1 MGRILLFCWLLVMP
15 ITLVQAQTD
24 TSASTTTN
32 LEIQVVEEESAAKR
46 LFSRMWS
53 KLRGYVGRSEQSTM
67 AGGRTLIAG
76 VRGAETTT
84 SGLQPYWKGDRSE
97 DPDYIKEV
105 DTFLDAM
112 ELADAGKFEQA
123 TGVLNA
129 FSDSYPDSSLDPNV
143 QFALGLVYGQLG
155 KNAEGVAALESFV
168 KRYPEHPLVSDAEEL
183 IQVLQLTN

>member
-24 TSASTTTN
+24 TSASTTN

-123 TGVLNA
+123 TRALNA

-155 KNAEGVAALESFV
+155 KNAEGVAAFESFA

>member
-1 MGRILLFCWLLVMP
+1 MGRALVFCWLLVMP
-15 ITLVQAQTD
+15 ITLVHAQTG
-24 TSASTTTN
+24 TSASTTN
-32 LEIQVVEEESAAKR
+32 VEIQVVEEETAAKR

-53 KLRGYVGRSEQSTM
+53 KLRGYVRRSEQSTST
-67 AGGRTLIAG
+67 GGRTVIAG
-76 VRGAETTT
+76 VRGAESAT

-123 TGVLNA
+123 TGALNA
-129 FSDSYPDSSLDPNV
+129 FADSYPVSTLDPNV
-143 QFALGLVYGQLG
+143 QFALGLAYGQLG
-155 KNAEGVAALESFV
+155 KNAEGVAALELFA
-168 KRYPEHPLVSDAEEL
+168 KRYPEHPLVSDANEL

>member
-1 MGRILLFCWLLVMP
+1 MGRILLFCWLLVLP

-24 TSASTTTN
+24 TSASTTN

-155 KNAEGVAALESFV
+155 KNAEGVAALESFA

>member
-1 MGRILLFCWLLVMP
+1 MGRTLLFCWLLVMP

-24 TSASTTTN
+24 TSASTTN
-32 LEIQVVEEESAAKR
+32 VEIQVVEDDSAVKR

-53 KLRGYVGRSEQSTM
+53 KLRGYVGRSEQSAMT
-67 AGGRTLIAG
+67 GGRTLIAG

-123 TGVLNA
+123 TRALNA

-143 QFALGLVYGQLG
+143 QFALGLAYGQSG
-155 KNAEGVAALESFV
+155 KNAEGVAALESFA
-168 KRYPEHPLVSDAEEL
+168 KGYPEHPLVSDAEEL

>member
-1 MGRILLFCWLLVMP
+1 MGRTLLFCWLLVMP

-24 TSASTTTN
+24 MSASTAN
-32 LEIQVVEEESAAKR
+32 VGIQVVDEDRKVKR

-53 KLRGYVGRSEQSTM
+53 KLRGYVGRSAQSTI

-76 VRGAETTT
+76 VRGAESTT

-97 DPDYIKEV
+97 DPDYIEEV

-123 TGVLNA
+123 TGALNA
-129 FSDSYPDSSLDPNV
+129 FSDSYPDSSLNPNV
-143 QFALGLVYGQLG
+143 QFALGLACGQLG
-155 KNAEGVAALESFV
+155 KNAEGVAALESFA
-168 KRYPEHPLVSDAEEL
+168 KRYPEHPLVSDAKEL
-183 IQVLQLTN
+183 IQVLQMTN

>member
-24 TSASTTTN
+24 TSASTTN

-123 TGVLNA
+123 TRALNA

-155 KNAEGVAALESFV
+155 KNAEGVAALESFA

>member
-1 MGRILLFCWLLVMP
+1 MGKTLLFCWLLVMP

-24 TSASTTTN
+24 TSASITN
-32 LEIQVVEEESAAKR
+32 VEIRVVEEESAVKR
-46 LFSRMWS
+46 LFGRMWS
-53 KLRGYVGRSEQSTM
+53 KLRGYVGRSEQATM

-84 SGLQPYWKGDRSE
+84 SGLQPYWKDDRSE

-123 TGVLNA
+123 TGALNA

-143 QFALGLVYGQLG
+143 QFALGLAYGQLG
-155 KNAEGVAALESFV
+155 KNVEGVAALESFA
-168 KRYPEHPLVSDAEEL
+168 KRYPEHPLISDVEEL
-183 IQVLQLTN
+183 IRVLQLTN

>member
-24 TSASTTTN
+24 TSASTTN

-123 TGVLNA
+123 TRALNA

-143 QFALGLVYGQLG
+143 QFALGLAYGQLG
-155 KNAEGVAALESFV
+155 KNAEGVAALESFA

>member
-24 TSASTTTN
+24 TSASTTN

-123 TGVLNA
+123 TRALNA

-143 QFALGLVYGQLG
+143 QFALGLVYGQSG
-155 KNAEGVAALESFV
+155 KNAEGVAALESFA
-168 KRYPEHPLVSDAEEL
+168 KSYPEHPLVSDAEEL
-183 IQVLQLTN
+183 IQVLRLTN